1 MRHTTLL
8 FFSLAATTPAAA
20 QATGHFPP
28 DSLVNTQVIP
38 HNTPVREL
46 LGRMRGFTMGL
57 GVRCTFCH
65 VGEEGNSLATFD
77 FPSDKKQTKLIARQ
91 MMRMV
96 DEINRRVD
104 TIPGHANDDP
114 RVECNTCH
122 RGVHLPEPL
131 SQLIQEAALAG
142 GADSAVRAYRALH
155 QQYYGRASYDFGE
168 GSLDQ
173 AAFGVARAGKPTD
186 ALKLLALNDES
197 FPASATTAVTRGNI
211 QLQQGDTAAAIA
223 AYRDALRRDSTDN
236 EARGRLARLGQRN

>member
-1 MRHTTLL
+1 MRCTTLL
-8 FFSLAATTPAAA
+8 VLSLAATSTAAA
-20 QATGHFPP
+20 QSAGHFPP
-28 DSLVNTQVIP
+28 DSLVNTQVFP
-38 HNTPVREL
+38 HNTPVREV

-65 VGEEGNSLATFD
+65 VGEEGQSLATFD

-104 TIPGHANDDP
+104 TLPGHAPDDP
-114 RVECNTCH
+114 TVTCSTCH
-122 RGVHLPEPL
+122 RGVSLPQPL
-131 SQLIQEAALAG
+131 SQVIQQAALAG

-168 GSLDQ
+168 GTLNE
-173 AAFGVARAGKPTD
+173 AAFGVARAGKSAD

-197 FPASATTAVTRGNI
+197 YPASATTAITRGNI
-211 QLQQGDTAAAIA
+211 QLMQGDTAAAIA
-223 AYRDALRRDSTDN
+223 AYRDALHRDSTDN
-236 EARGRLARLGQRN
+236 EARGRLARLGQRP